1 MEVWWSQQ
9 LDFLRDRVVSRQAV
23 KRPAPAAL
31 PGPGPA
37 GSPPGH
43 PPAKAPKKNKLING
57 VPPDTLKAQHI
68 CIKWN
73 VGTCT
78 VQASRHDSPD
88 KSDTQQVRHICG
100 GCWFLSRAEDESHP
114 MKTCRKKNSQGL
126 FQ

>member
-57 VPPDTLKAQHI
+57 VPPAHCFPKI
-68 CIKWN
+68 Y
-73 VGTCT
+73 
-78 VQASRHDSPD
+78 
-88 KSDTQQVRHICG
+88 QVADPELI
-100 GCWFLSRAEDESHP
+100 
-114 MKTCRKKNSQGL
+114 
-126 FQ
+126 